1 MKRPS
6 IGTALNIIQLVMLV
20 IELFKKRKKDA

>member
-6 IGTALNIIQLVMLV
+6 IGTALNIIQIVMLV
-20 IELFKKRKKDA
+20 IELFKKRKDA

>member
-6 IGTALNIIQLVMLV
+6 IGTALNLIQIVMLV